1 VDAEEVQ
8 FWISRSESRIQ
19 DRTLS
24 PHALKENINAIQCEI
39 GAVGEQLER
48 LVAHGKIIGE
58 RTESQ
63 PERELMI
70 STTANL
76 ADQMVQLR
84 ALMQAKKN
92 AANDAIDAWA
102 RFLAAQAAL
111 TAWAAEKAEFSAE
124 RLTFQ
129 NLTAAK
135 LKLSDYTAAV
145 KSVKAVAAK
154 QVADMGREL
163 AVITAAGSAADLA
176 ERLADAERE
185 RGEVAARLE
194 ERAATLTE
202 LCEEWEQCARKLAE
216 AKSWAAKAQD
226 SLGGADAARRPLRDR
241 LALREKVASDVTIQR
256 KRAAMALEKLQVHF
270 NTEEVAAEDL
280 EALDVTVL
288 GREIDGEL
296 AALSE
301 STKEQ
306 ARTLEACLAQLEKYQ
321 QVRER

>member
-1 VDAEEVQ
+1 VQ

-39 GAVGEQLER
+39 GAVGDQLER

-84 ALMQAKKN
+84 ALMQTKKN

-129 NLTAAK
+129 
-135 LKLSDYTAAV
+135 
-145 KSVKAVAAK
+145 KAVAAK
-154 QVADMGREL
+154 QAADMGREL

-176 ERLADAERE
+176 DRLADAERE

-321 QVRER
+321 QVREREK